1 MGIRILPAV
10 FAAGLLSFAASAAAD
25 STPMADGADIYERHC
40 AACHGGDGR
49 GVMAD
54 IPSIRFDAATWED
67 TDAVIRSVL
76 RGSHRRAMG
85 TVMPDHGF
93 LGNESVAAVLTYV
106 RREFGPDDGS
116 VAIEDVARNRLE
128 LVQRYH
134 DEAAASEME
143 AAPLV
148 GFERPPGRWDP
159 PPMSPAA
166 YQQARANYEQLC
178 TGCHGVFRTGTAG
191 NPLHP
196 EWMRELGT
204 EYLRHVIGFGTARGM
219 PDWLDAHDLGPEEV
233 TELALFLQHPVPPP
247 AAMDSATIRGSWTLH
262 RPLDERPTAPAH
274 DHALEELFVVALHDP
289 GSVLLIHGPS
299 LKPLIEIDVGGP
311 PHRISASASGRY
323 LQVVARNGVVSL
335 IDLYAAPPE
344 RVASVRVGFEA
355 RAVGASRGPESV
367 DRFVLAG
374 SEWPPQL
381 VLLDGETLEPLQR
394 LDTQLHPEETTLDV
408 GLGDILG
415 SPWAEE
421 FVAVV
426 RLKSDST
433 GSVLFVPEERPLPF
447 SLVET
452 APALRSGALAADGRH
467 LLLPSDGQRLV
478 VVDLIERSVVAENDL
493 PFAGAGNGVI
503 YLHGDLGPVWVTG
516 SMVSDLLAV
525 VAADP
530 GGEAPFRV
538 VETVDAPAAGSL
550 FLATHPN
557 SPHLWVDAPLAD
569 MGHASNEVAVYR
581 RDALADGYRSLPIA
595 GWADIEEGPRR
606 VLQPTYS
613 ADGSEVWVLVWNTQD
628 AESAIVVVDDAS
640 LEPRAVLR
648 LPQLVTPMRIY
659 SVAALTAA
667 ATPLALPAGPD
678 AVEDDTAAGV
688 ALFQAHCA
696 ACHGVY
702 GQGDGPV
709 APHLDVALKD
719 LRDLTA
725 RSDGEFPEAYVRRII
740 DGREMRAEHGPAG
753 KPVWGEVFSA
763 EAASTEEGEALARSR
778 LDDIVRFLR
787 ALQRPSP

>member
-1 MGIRILPAV
+1 MDMRNLPVV
-10 FAAGLLSFAASAAAD
+10 FAAGLLWLAASAAAD
-25 STPMADGADIYERHC
+25 TTPTVDGAVIYERHC
-40 AACHGGDGR
+40 AACHGADGR

-54 IPSIRFDAATWED
+54 IPTLRFDAATWED
-67 TDAVIRSVL
+67 TGAVIRSVL

-85 TVMPDHGF
+85 IAMPDHGF

-106 RREFGPDDGS
+106 RRTFGRDDGS
-116 VAIEDVARNRLE
+116 VAIEDVARTRLE

-134 DEAAASEME
+134 DEAAASEAE
-143 AAPLV
+143 ATPLV
-148 GFERPPGRWDP
+148 GLERPPGRWDP

-166 YQQARANYEQLC
+166 YQRARANYEQLC

-219 PDWLDAHDLGPEEV
+219 PDWLDAHGLGPEQV
-233 TELALFLQHPVPPP
+233 TDLALFLQHPIPPP

-274 DHALEELFVVALHDP
+274 EHALEELFVVALHDP

-299 LKPLIEIDVGGP
+299 LTPVIEIDVGGP
-311 PHRISASASGRY
+311 PHRITASASGRY

-335 IDLYAAPPE
+335 IDLYAGPPE
-344 RVASVRVGFEA
+344 RVASVRVGYEA
-355 RAVGASRGPESV
+355 RAVAASRGPERI

-381 VLLDGETLEPLQR
+381 VLLDGRTLEPLQR
-394 LDTQLHPEETTLDV
+394 LDTHLDPDETMLDI

-415 SPWAEE
+415 SPWADE

-426 RLKSDST
+426 RLKTDDT
-433 GSVLFVPEERPLPF
+433 GSVLFIPEERPLPF
-447 SLVET
+447 TLVDT
-452 APALRSGALAADGRH
+452 APALRSGALAAGSRH

-478 VVDLIERSVVAENDL
+478 VVDLLERGVVAEHDL
-493 PFAGAGNGVI
+493 PFAGAGNGVT
-503 YLHGDLGPVWVTG
+503 YLHDRFGPVWVTG

-530 GGEAPFRV
+530 DGDAPFRV
-538 VETVDAPAAGSL
+538 IETVDAPAAGSL

-557 SPHLWVDAPLAD
+557 SRHLWIDTPLAD
-569 MGHASNEVAVYR
+569 IGHASHEVAVYQ

-613 ADGSEVWVLVWNTQD
+613 ADGSEVWLLVWNTQD
-628 AESAIVVVDDAS
+628 EESAIVVVEDAT

-667 ATPLALPAGPD
+667 ATPLALPADPD
-678 AVEDDTAAGV
+678 GAEDDVAAGI

-696 ACHGVY
+696 GCHGVY

-709 APHLDVALKD
+709 APHLDVTLKD

-725 RSDGEFPEAYVRRII
+725 RSDGEFPEAYVRRIV

-763 EAASTEEGEALARSR
+763 EAASTEAGEALARSR

-787 ALQRPSP
+787 ALQRSTP